1 MQSKQKFTKIT
12 PIEISTLLKT
22 HYYSLM
28 ASFYETQNL
37 FLKEIYKRYGSIET
51 ANIMGCFKKNA
62 HLAILRERESSLN
75 FDLSLN
81 KFWNNFQKISKPI
94 EKISSI
100 VEITNIPKETVRRK
114 IKNLVNTGF
123 ILNDKN
129 SKGYIWNLSQKRKD
143 SYFENVNNEIK
154 ILTKFTYKFAKL
166 LKLNLNLELIEK
178 EIKIQFSFYMYHLY
192 SCQLKWLKL
201 WKTKLKDSEL
211 ILVIIQCIIPTLQ
224 RADKNSEH
232 LNVENIF
239 KIIGKINEEDNSVDV
254 SVNATSISEVTGIPR
269 ATCIRKLEKLMRLG
283 FLLREAKTRRFYV
296 NQNISDRTKNIVT
309 KENIGYTVE
318 IFSEYLAIILNN
330 LMYQRKR
337 YD

>member
-1 MQSKQKFTKIT
+1 MQTKQKFTAIT

-62 HLAILRERESSLN
+62 HLAILRERESNLN

-114 IKNLVNTGF
+114 IKNLINTGF

-129 SKGYIWNLSQKRKD
+129 SKGYTWNLSQKRKD

-224 RADKNSEH
+224 REDKNSEH
-232 LNVENIF
+232 LNEENIF

-254 SVNATSISEVTGIPR
+254 SVSATSISEVTGIPR
-269 ATCIRKLEKLMRLG
+269 ATCIRKLEKLIRLG
-283 FLLREAKTRRFYV
+283 FLLREAKTRRFYI
-296 NQNISDRTKNIVT
+296 NQNISDRTKNIIT

-337 YD
+337 YY

>member
-1 MQSKQKFTKIT
+1 MQTKQKFTQIT

-154 ILTKFTYKFAKL
+154 ILTKFTYKFAKRL
-166 LKLNLNLELIEK
+166 RLNLNLELIEK

-239 KIIGKINEEDNSVDV
+239 KIIGKFNEEDNSVNA
-254 SVNATSISEVTGIPR
+254 SISATSISEVTGIPR
-269 ATCIRKLEKLMRLG
+269 ATCISKLEKLIRLG
-283 FLLREAKTRRFYV
+283 FLLREAKTKRFYV
-296 NQNISDRTKNIVT
+296 NQNISDRTKNIIT

-330 LMYQRKR
+330 LIYQRKK
-337 YD
+337 YY

>member
-1 MQSKQKFTKIT
+1 MQTKQKFSQIT
-12 PIEISTLLKT
+12 PVEISTLLKT

-28 ASFYETQNL
+28 SSFYETQNL
-37 FLKEIYKRYGSIET
+37 FLKGIYKRYGSIET
-51 ANIMGCFKKNA
+51 ANIMICFKKNV
-62 HLAILRERESSLN
+62 HLAILRERENSLN

-81 KFWNNFQKISKPI
+81 KFWSSYQTISKPT

-129 SKGYIWNLSQKRKD
+129 SKGYTWNLSQKRKD

-154 ILTKFTYKFAKL
+154 ILTKFTYKFSKR

-178 EIKIQFSFYMYHLY
+178 EKKIQFSFYMYHLY

-211 ILVIIQCIIPTLQ
+211 ILVIIQCIIPSLQ
-224 RADKNSEH
+224 REDKNSEH
-232 LNVENIF
+232 LNEENIF

-254 SVNATSISEVTGIPR
+254 SVSATSISEVTGIPR

-283 FLLREAKTRRFYV
+283 FLLREAKTKRFYI
-296 NQNISDRTKNIVT
+296 NQNISDRTKNIIT
-309 KENIGYTVE
+309 KENIGYTIE

-330 LMYQRKR
+330 LIYQRKKN
-337 YD
+337 Y